1 MKKFILLV
9 TILFVSV
16 ISTACIN
23 NLAVQELN
31 NVAKEYM
38 ANGEP
43 EKAVC
48 RLRSSLDLD
57 TNIFESHY
65 NLGVA
70 LIELKEYKDA
80 QLSLE
85 NAAKLRPEFADTY
98 YSLAV
103 AFENQADEVIN
114 PSLKDDDADDDK
126 DEDKANKE
134 KDKKSLSDS
143 DKLQIVKLLDKA
155 VENYNTYLVKRPDAE
170 DKDKVNERIN
180 SINDTIKA
188 YTPETSTDMNG
199 INTQGAEG

>member
-1 MKKFILLV
+1 M
-9 TILFVSV
+9 
-16 ISTACIN
+16 
-23 NLAVQELN
+23 
-31 NVAKEYM
+31 
-38 ANGEP
+38 
-43 EKAVC
+43 
-48 RLRSSLDLD
+48 
-57 TNIFESHY
+57 
-65 NLGVA
+65 
-70 LIELKEYKDA
+70 
-80 QLSLE
+80 
-85 NAAKLRPEFADTY
+85 RPEFADTY